1 MSYQQ
6 DSSSKGWIIIIT
18 SVIGVMGT
26 IAVAYFAFR
35 GNTEPRQLEIR
46 ATKEAESIRATQMA
60 NDIWITQTAQS
71 IEVTRFA
78 ESIKATQTGVALNS
92 NSTTPQSVQ
101 MTQTPFPT
109 SIPPTVAP
117 PSPTVYD
124 LAILANQSWT
134 GTGIRIETG
143 KHYSITATGEWIGFG
158 DQVPDNANGRQ
169 SETCFNNLLPMMNF
183 PCASLIARIGN
194 SDPFFV
200 GDRYEF
206 TSTTEGTLFLGPNDS
221 SDGLFDNSGYLDVRI
236 EITVFVN

>member
-1 MSYQQ
+1 MSNQQ

-18 SVIGVMGT
+18 SVIGVIGT

-35 GNTEPRQLEIR
+35 GSIFPKQLEI
-46 ATKEAESIRATQMA
+46 EAAQTAQSIQYTQMA

-78 ESIKATQTGVALNS
+78 ESIKATQTSDALNS
-92 NSTTPQSVQ
+92 NSTTS
-101 MTQTPFPT
+101 QTPLPT
-109 SIPPTVAP
+109 AVPPTVAP
-117 PSPTVYD
+117 PPTVYVPPPPTIHD
-124 LAILANQSWT
+124 LTILANQSWT
-134 GTGIRIETG
+134 GTGIRIENG
-143 KHYSITATGEWIGFG
+143 KHYSINATGEWIGFG

-169 SETCFNNLLPMMNF
+169 SETCFNSRLPMQNF

-194 SDPFFV
+194 GNPFFV

-221 SDGLFDNSGYLDVRI
+221 SDGLFDNSGYLNVRI
-236 EITVFVN
+236 EITG